1 MDNPNP
7 QKLRINEFGYNEKN
21 FIEIY
26 SGSDETMEITG
37 PYHIVI
43 FKRIRQAHA
52 RAVGIISLEGMRFQV
67 RITFLV
73 S

>member
-7 QKLRINEFGYNEKN
+7 QKLRINEFGYNDKN

-26 SGSDETMEITG
+26 SDMDQTMDITG

-43 FKRIRQAHA
+43 FKRIGRAHV
-52 RAVGIISLEGMRFQV
+52 RAVGIISLEGMKFQV
-67 RITFLV
+67 RLSFLGL
-73 S
+73 